1 MKRLVAVAVCGCA
14 AVMLFG
20 LAEARE
26 VEPSFRE
33 LLRRYVG
40 HRKDADELA
49 APRGFPKD
57 TAHAIA
63 LEYAVQLRHDGIDE
77 AVDPNGHQFRPGD
90 QIRVRIQPYSD
101 LYVYVFFE
109 DEHGCRRCLLPS
121 DKNSPRLAKH
131 DQPIELPTDGT
142 VFEFDAGSKGETLV
156 IVASKE
162 PDGELTTLCEAVCK
176 KRDATLTT
184 QERTVQAG
192 LRQRNEKILSAIER
206 RQSQAVAFRGILS
219 SGSLEQVASEMDERR
234 IDDALLYEPAGMA
247 QTSTLVMLISRLTTA
262 PKLAVRIPLRS
273 SDSSVAAAP

>member
-1 MKRLVAVAVCGCA
+1 MKRLVAVAVCGC
-14 AVMLFG
+14 VSMVLLG
-20 LAEARE
+20 LAEARD

-33 LLRRYVG
+33 LLRRYIG
-40 HRKDADELA
+40 HRKDADDLA
-49 APRGFPKD
+49 PPRGLPKD

-77 AVDPNGHQFRPGD
+77 AVDPNRYQFRPGD
-90 QIRVRIQPYSD
+90 QIRVRIQPFSD

-121 DKNSPRLAKH
+121 DKNLPRLAKH

-142 VFEFDAGSKGETLV
+142 VFEFDASSKGETLV

-162 PDGELTTLCEAVCK
+162 PDSELTTLCEAVCK
-176 KRDATLTT
+176 KRDATLTP
-184 QERTVQAG
+184 QERTVQAE
-192 LRQRNEKILSAIER
+192 LRQRNEKTLSAIER
-206 RQSQAVAFRGILS
+206 RQSDAVAFQGSLS
-219 SGSLEQVASEMDERR
+219 SGSLEQVASEMDERG

-247 QTSTLVMLISRLTTA
+247 QPSTLVMFISRLMAA

-273 SDSSVAAAP
+273 SEASVAAMP